1 MKKYA
6 LQGFVIAFSIIC
18 LLITLAY
25 PIASHFSNILLRDTF
40 LESGSPIGY
49 FMYHYLNILLVTAII
64 FLVYSIIKTKAGI
77 HSVLMNIYYWFMAF
91 IFIFITTSE
100 LDHIAVLSF
109 YDPDSCKCIIFNNT
123 IRIGYPVLWGIASF
137 IIMIIGMNRKIRM
150 LRIISLSVFFIT
162 LVKLFTYDIVNISA
176 AGKIIAFILLG
187 ILLLT
192 ISFLYQ
198 KLKKILFEEP
208 EKKDEDH
215 EINQV
220 SN

>member
-1 MKKYA
+1 M
-6 LQGFVIAFSIIC
+6 
-18 LLITLAY
+18 
-25 PIASHFSNILLRDTF
+25 ASHFSNIILRDAY
-40 LESGSPIGY
+40 LESDSPIGY
-49 FMYHYLNILLVTAII
+49 FMYHYLNIVLVTSIL
-64 FLVYSIIKTKAGI
+64 FFVYSIIKTKSGI

-91 IFIFITTSE
+91 IFIFMATSE
-100 LDHIAVLSF
+100 LDHIAVISF
-109 YDPDSCKCIIFNNT
+109 YDPDSCTCIIFNNT

-137 IIMIIGMNRKIRM
+137 IIMIIGMNKKIRM

-198 KLKKILFEEP
+198 KLKKILFEEHDKP
-208 EKKDEDH
+208 EEDH
-215 EINQV
+215 EINQPL
-220 SN
+220 N